1 MLLKRSVSHNN
12 SLHVLCIPYYQM
24 LAYATCEKVISC
36 ILCSPLALYIH
47 PVEFVADSPAPTVL
61 CVLNFLKVCQYFF
74 LSNIHANP
82 NHSLKERFYPQV
94 SDNPLLFFLPL
105 FFFFFFSTM
114 HLKRPENSRRHPAV
128 TLFCSLRGC
137 RGRWSL
143 LYQWGG
149 VWGCVLGCVGEV
161 REVAGGL
168 AGGR

>member
-1 MLLKRSVSHNN
+1 
-12 SLHVLCIPYYQM
+12 M

-105 FFFFFFSTM
+105 FFFFFF
-114 HLKRPENSRRHPAV
+114 LNNAFEKA
-128 TLFCSLRGC
+128 
-137 RGRWSL
+137 
-143 LYQWGG
+143 
-149 VWGCVLGCVGEV
+149 
-161 REVAGGL
+161 
-168 AGGR
+168 